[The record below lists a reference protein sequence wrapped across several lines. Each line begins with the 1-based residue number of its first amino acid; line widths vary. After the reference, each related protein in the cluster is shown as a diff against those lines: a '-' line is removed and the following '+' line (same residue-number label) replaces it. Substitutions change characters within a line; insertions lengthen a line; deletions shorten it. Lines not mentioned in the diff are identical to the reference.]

1 MVGNI
6 TMRPWRASLTAATML
21 AGIAVPLAAFAQA
34 GAEWTTERGDPQGT
48 AFSALSEINDS
59 NVGKLVED
67 FSVPTNTF
75 ENHEGSPLVVGNIM
89 YMETPFPNN
98 LIAVDLTRHGKV
110 LWTYNPNT
118 YPGARAQA
126 CCDFDN
132 RGPAYVSKADG
143 APTADGELI
152 FNALDG
158 NVHAVDARTG
168 QKLWETN
175 VANTLIGETTTGAP
189 IVADGIAMVGNSG
202 AEDGARGAVYGLNV
216 TTGALVWKGYSTGP
230 DADVLITS
238 RTHAYYAK
246 DQGTNLGVTS
256 WNGTSWWQQGGA
268 TAWGYKTYDPV
279 NDIFIYGT
287 GNADPWSAVYRGGQG
302 DAKWAASIIARK
314 PATGEVVW
322 VTQLTPD
329 DQWDYDSISESVVAD
344 IKIKGVSRHVLFHV
358 DKNGYGYTLDA
369 ATGQILVVGDVT
381 AAGNGGVS
389 QINWA
394 TGVNLN
400 TGKPRVVPSHILR
413 GIEDPLTGR
422 NIIPLNCPG
431 PAGVKD
437 EEPISFSLQ
446 TKLAYIPAHSECLGQ
461 GDVQAN
467 WIAGTPFTAFTVP
480 GGFTAP
486 GAPGFLTAWN
496 PATGK
501 PVWTIDEPYS
511 LWSGVL
517 STAGNLVVYGTLS
530 NGTDAANTPT
540 VKIVNATTGAL
551 LWSTALE
558 CNTVG
563 NPMAFIGADGHERIA
578 TFTGTGGTGNSGT
591 GKCPNLTI
599 YTPHNSGISKPV
611 FDTAK
616 TITWLGTER
625 EVKHPGVNTAT
636 TGYVHVWK
644 LP

>member
-1 MVGNI
+1 MVRTI
-6 TMRPWRASLTAATML
+6 TMRHWRASLTAATML
-21 AGIAVPLAAFAQA
+21 AGIAIPFLADPGSAFAQA
-34 GAEWTTERGDPQGT
+34 GAEWTTQRGDSQGT
-48 AFSALSEINDS
+48 AFSSLSEINDS

-67 FSVPTNTF
+67 FSLPTGTF
-75 ENHEGSPLVVGNIM
+75 ENHEGSPLVVGNVM
-89 YMETPFPNN
+89 YITTPFPNN
-98 LIAVDLTRHGKV
+98 LIAIDLANHGKI
-110 LWTYNPNT
+110 LWTYDPGT

-132 RGPAYVSKADG
+132 RGAAYVTKAEG
-143 APTADGELI
+143 APSAHGELI
-152 FNALDG
+152 YNALDG
-158 NVHAVDARTG
+158 NVHGVDAVTG
-168 QKLWETN
+168 QRIWMTK

-189 IVADGIAMVGNSG
+189 IVAHGIAMVGNSG
-202 AEDGARGAVYGLNV
+202 AEDGARGAVFGINV
-216 TTGALVWKGYSTGP
+216 TTGAVVWKGYNTGP
-230 DADVLITS
+230 DSEVLIDS
-238 RTHAYYAK
+238 NTHPYYAK

-256 WNGTSWWQQGGA
+256 WNGTSWWKQGGA

-279 NDIFIYGT
+279 NNIFIYGS

-302 DAKWAASIIARK
+302 DAKWAASIFARR
-314 PATGEVVW
+314 PETGKVVW

-344 IKIKGVSRHVLFHV
+344 ITINGARKHVLFHV

-369 ATGQILVVGDVT
+369 ATGQMLVVGDVT

-389 QINWA
+389 QINWS
-394 TGVNLN
+394 TGVNLK
-400 TGKPRVVPSHILR
+400 TGKPAVVPSHILR
-413 GIEDPLTGR
+413 GIEDPLTGK

-437 EEPISFSLQ
+437 EEPISYSLQ
-446 TKLAYIPAHSECLGQ
+446 THLAYIPAHSECLGQ

-486 GAPGFLTAWN
+486 GSPGFLVAWN
-496 PATGK
+496 PATGS
-501 PVWTIDEPYS
+501 PAWTINEPYW

-530 NGTDAANTPT
+530 NGTDAAKTPT

-551 LWSTALE
+551 LWSTILE

-578 TFTGTGGTGNSGT
+578 TFTGTGGTGASGT

-599 YTPHNSGISKPV
+599 FHPGKYDNS
-611 FDTAK
+611 K
-616 TITWLGTER
+616 TMTWLGE
-625 EVKHPGVNTAT
+625 EKKVMHPGASTVTS
-636 TGYVHVWK
+636 GYVHVWK